1 MEKVKKND
9 LKYFNITKY
18 QLNILNNVE
27 KIKNKALSQMNENKI
42 KKGNY
47 YNKEN
52 VKEMINLAKDLIIR
66 SSSAEFLIFERQTCE
81 NGIQVRFEDG
91 DLWLTQKSIGELFN
105 TTRNNITMHLQDI
118 YSSYELDEN
127 STSKDFLLV
136 QKEGSREV
144 KRNLKYYNLDAVI
157 SVGYRVNSDRAIQFR
172 RWATYIL
179 KEFSKKGYII
189 DKKRMENGTFF
200 DEDYYD
206 SLIAEIR
213 EIRLSERRFY
223 QKITDIYATSID
235 YDRKSP
241 TTINFFKK
249 VQNKMHYAVSHQ
261 TAAEII
267 YNRADSEK
275 DNMGLTNWKN
285 SPNGKI
291 LETDV
296 VIAKNYLSKEELKS
310 LERIV
315 SAFLDLAEDRAE
327 RNIPMTMEDWANR
340 IDKYLLADDRD
351 ILKDAGKISH
361 EIACD
366 KALTEFEKYRIKQ
379 DKLYKSDFDLLLE
392 ETEL

>member
-1 MEKVKKND
+1 MNKN
-9 LKYFNITKY
+9 L
-18 QLNILNNVE
+18 L
-27 KIKNKALSQMNENKI
+27 
-42 KKGNY
+42 
-47 YNKEN
+47 
-52 VKEMINLAKDLIIR
+52 IR
-66 SSSAEFLIFERQTCE
+66 SSTAEFLIFERQTRE
-81 NGIQVRFEDG
+81 KGIEVRFEDG
-91 DLWLTQKSIGELFN
+91 DLWLTQKAIGELFN
-105 TTRNNITMHLQDI
+105 TTRNNITMHIVEI
-118 YSSYELDEN
+118 YNSNELDSEI
-127 STSKDFLLV
+127 TSKDFLLV

-144 KRNLKYYNLDAVI
+144 KRNVKYYNLDTVI
-157 SVGYRVNSDRAIQFR
+157 SIGYRVNSDRAIQFR
-172 RWATYIL
+172 RWATNVL

-206 SLIAEIR
+206 QLLAEIR

-235 YDRKSP
+235 YDRKST

-249 VQNKMHYAVSHQ
+249 IQNKMHYSITHQ

-275 DNMGLTNWKN
+275 ENMNLTSWKN

-296 VIAKNYLSKEELKS
+296 VIAKNYLEKEELEQ
-310 LERIV
+310 LEFII
-315 SAFLDLAEDRAE
+315 SAFLDLAEARAKK
-327 RNIPMTMEDWANR
+327 NIPMTMEDWSTR
-340 IDKYLLADDRD
+340 IDKFLLSDDRD

-366 KALTEFEKYRIKQ
+366 KALSEFEKYRVKQ
-379 DKLYKSDFDLLLE
+379 DILYKSDFDLLLE
-392 ETEL
+392 ENIKQ